1 MPPYEEVGLGEMDWD
16 ADLGAYTWECPCG
29 DLFQITPVRIPP
41 PPPPP
46 PPPPRSDARGP
57 ERARGNGRQRGPGL
71 TGFHGCG
78 RRSCW
83 RGRISRGARA
93 VRCIWS

>member
-41 PPPPP
+41 PPRLPPP
-46 PPPPRSDARGP
+46 AAP
-57 ERARGNGRQRGPGL
+57 L
-71 TGFHGCG
+71 GC
-78 RRSCW
+78 
-83 RGRISRGARA
+83 ARA
-93 VRCIWS
+93 